1 MIEQHGTHIC
11 KNCGEEIAW
20 SVFIR
25 IEYAEQEKTM
35 TAIERRSILDVV
47 DKIRQLF
54 AGTQGRRERA
64 ILKIAKE
71 LEEVAK

>member
-1 MIEQHGTHIC
+1 
-11 KNCGEEIAW
+11 
-20 SVFIR
+20 
-25 IEYAEQEKTM
+25 M

-54 AGTQGRRERA
+54 AGTRGRRERA

-71 LEEVAK
+71 LEEVVR

>member
-1 MIEQHGTHIC
+1 
-11 KNCGEEIAW
+11 
-20 SVFIR
+20 
-25 IEYAEQEKTM
+25 M
-35 TAIERRSILDVV
+35 TGIERRFILDVV

-54 AGTQGRRERA
+54 SKTQGRRERA